1 MKQRSGRGKKDCK
14 QREIVVKKWHQVK
27 EANNMPSDD
36 WSLIVQKATIYDL
49 MRIIE
54 EAPGK
59 TYTQEEL
66 KKLFDAYIRGAEQ

>member
-1 MKQRSGRGKKDCK
+1 
-14 QREIVVKKWHQVK
+14 
-27 EANNMPSDD
+27 MPSDD

-54 EAPGK
+54 EDPDK

-66 KKLFDAYIRGAEQ
+66 KKLFDA

>member
-1 MKQRSGRGKKDCK
+1 M
-14 QREIVVKKWHQVK
+14 K

-54 EAPGK
+54 EDPDK

>member
-1 MKQRSGRGKKDCK
+1 M
-14 QREIVVKKWHQVK
+14 K

-49 MRIIE
+49 MRIIKE
-54 EAPGK
+54 DPNK

-66 KKLFDAYIRGAEQ
+66 KKLFDAYITGAEQ

>member
-1 MKQRSGRGKKDCK
+1 
-14 QREIVVKKWHQVK
+14 
-27 EANNMPSDD
+27 MPSDD

-59 TYTQEEL
+59 TDR
-66 KKLFDAYIRGAEQ
+66 KSVV